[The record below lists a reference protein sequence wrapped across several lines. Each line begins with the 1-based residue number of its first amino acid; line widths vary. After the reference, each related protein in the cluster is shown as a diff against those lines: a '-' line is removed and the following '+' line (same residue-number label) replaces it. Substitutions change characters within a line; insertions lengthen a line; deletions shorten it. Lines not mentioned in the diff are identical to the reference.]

1 MHLIDDE
8 HLVAPHLRQDIDL
21 LDQGADIFR
30 TIVRGRIKLVDVQTS
45 ASLKRM
51 ATFAFPA
58 SLPAGAGM
66 QAVDRL
72 GKNTS
77 ASRLTYAA
85 RSAE

>member
-30 TIVRGRIKLVDVQTS
+30 TVVGGRIQFVDVQTS
-45 ASLKRM
+45 ARLKRL

-58 SLPAGAGM
+58 SLPAGAGV
-66 QAVDRL
+66 QAIDRL
-72 GKNTS
+72 GKNTC